1 MRVRSTAGL
10 GSDIASIPQGD
21 VCHIAGQ
28 STAIV
33 ACNCGNDAARGQIK
47 VCVVL
52 SSQRDLDFD
61 IFTGLDV
68 QVVGVEIGDGN
79 GDAAIIVQSTSLG
92 NSFDNFVEAIFILV
106 AILNGIRIAGKLLVG
121 DIAFVISDC
130 YIQAGLQT

>member
-28 STAIV
+28 STAID
-33 ACNCGNDAARGQIK
+33 ACNCGNDDARGQIK

-68 QVVGVEIGDGN
+68 QGVVAELGGFN
-79 GDAAIIVQSTSLG
+79 GDARVISQTIITTQVNRFVNL
-92 NSFDNFVEAIFILV
+92 VEASSYL
-106 AILNGIRIAGKLLVG
+106 
-121 DIAFVISDC
+121 
-130 YIQAGLQT
+130 